1 MNYQQLYVALQD
13 YTQNFEPNFVANI
26 PTFVR
31 QAERRIYNT
40 VQLAYLR
47 KNQVGTLTA
56 NNKYLSAPAD
66 FLSVYSMAV
75 VDGDGNYHYLITK
88 DVNYIRE
95 VYPEPSVDGLPK
107 YYAIFGPTVSSS
119 QVTNDLSF
127 VLGPTPDD
135 NYQIELHYYF
145 YPPSIVAGVITALGA
160 PTGGT
165 GYTNGVYY
173 NVPLDGGAGV
183 GATATIIVS
192 LGAVTSCVIESP
204 GSLYRVGDE
213 LTASQAYIGGGTLF
227 SVGVT
232 AINNSTGTSW
242 LGTNY
247 DVSLLYGSLVEAYGY
262 MKGEADMMNYYNN
275 KYTEALMQLKRLG
288 DGLERGDAYRDG
300 QAKIEVK

>member
-1 MNYQQLYVALQD
+1 M
-13 YTQNFEPNFVANI
+13 
-26 PTFVR
+26 
-31 QAERRIYNT
+31 
-40 VQLAYLR
+40 
-47 KNQVGTLTA
+47 
-56 NNKYLSAPAD
+56 
-66 FLSVYSMAV
+66 
-75 VDGDGNYHYLITK
+75 
-88 DVNYIRE
+88 NYIRE

-127 VLGPTPDD
+127 IFGPTPDSG
-135 NYQIELHYYF
+135 YTVELHYYF

-160 PTGGT
+160 PTGGS

-213 LTASQAYIGGGTLF
+213 LTASQVYIGGGTLF

>member
-13 YTQNFEPNFVANI
+13 YTQNFEPNFVSNI

-75 VDGDGNYHYLITK
+75 IDEDGNYHYLITK

-127 VLGPTPDD
+127 IFGPTPDSG
-135 NYQIELHYYF
+135 YTVELHYYF

-173 NVPLDGGAGV
+173 NVPLEGGAGV

-213 LTASQAYIGGGTLF
+213 LTASQVYIGGGTLF

>member
-26 PTFVR
+26 PTFIR

-40 VQLAYLR
+40 VQLSYLR
-47 KNQVGTLTA
+47 KNQVGVLTA
-56 NNKYLSAPAD
+56 DNKYLSAPAD
-66 FLSVYSMAV
+66 FLSVYSISV
-75 VDGDGNYHYLITK
+75 VDTLGNYHYLITK

-95 VYPEPSVDGLPK
+95 VYPEPAVKGLPK
-107 YYAIFGPTVSSS
+107 YYAIFGPTISSS
-119 QVTNDLSF
+119 QLTNDLSF
-127 VLGPTPDD
+127 ILGPTPDAA
-135 NYQIELHYYF
+135 YTIELHYYF

-160 PTGGT
+160 VTGGS

-183 GATATIIVS
+183 GATATIVVS
-192 LGAVTSCVIESP
+192 LGEVTSCTIESP

-213 LTASQAYIGGGTLF
+213 LTASQMYIGGGTLF

-242 LGTNY
+242 LGDNY

-275 KYTEALMQLKRLG
+275 KYMDALAQLKRLG

-300 QAKIEVK
+300 QAKIKVE

>member
-40 VQLAYLR
+40 VQLSYLR

-56 NNKYLSAPAD
+56 SNKYLSAPSD
-66 FLSVYSMAV
+66 FLSVYSLAV
-75 VDGDGNYHYLITK
+75 VDGTGKYNYLITK

-95 VYPEPSVDGLPK
+95 VYPEPAVTGLPK
-107 YYAIFGPTVSSS
+107 YYAIFGPTISSS
-119 QVTNDLSF
+119 QLTNDLSF
-127 VLGPTPDD
+127 ILGPTPASA
-135 NYQIELHYYF
+135 YTIELHYYF
-145 YPPSIVAGVITALGA
+145 YPPSIVAGVITTLGA
-160 PTGGT
+160 VTGGS

-173 NVPLDGGAGV
+173 NVPLEGGAGN
-183 GATATIIVS
+183 GATATIIVA

-213 LTASQAYIGGGTLF
+213 LTASQVYIGGGTLF
-227 SVGVT
+227 SVGIT
-232 AINNSTGTSW
+232 AVNNSTGTSW
-242 LGTNY
+242 LGDNY

>member
-75 VDGDGNYHYLITK
+75 IDEDGNYHYLITK

-127 VLGPTPDD
+127 IFGPTPDSG
-135 NYQIELHYYF
+135 YTVELHYYF

-173 NVPLDGGAGV
+173 NVPLEGGAGV

-213 LTASQAYIGGGTLF
+213 LTASQVYIGGGTLF